1 MTEWWVALGGDE
13 KIFYGIAFASSLV
26 MFIQLVLTL
35 IGGAFDVADGEFEV
49 EGTDG
54 DLGVLSIRTICAFF
68 VGFGWGGITALNQ
81 YEGDVFIATIAGFI
95 TGSLFL
101 FAVLWTMRG
110 LHSLKQ
116 DGTVDIKNAVGTT
129 GSVYLP
135 IPPNREG
142 TGQVQ
147 VVIQGRERE
156 VIALTDSDEKLE
168 NRTRITVLEQI
179 DPQTVLVG
187 PIAAKTEAAEE
198 PAAEG
203 SEAEAPAEEA
213 AEPAETTESGETK
226 NETTDT

>member
-35 IGGAFDVADGEFEV
+35 IGGAFDVADGEFEI

-81 YEGDVFIATIAGFI
+81 YEGDVFIATVAGFI

-110 LHSLKQ
+110 LHSLKE
-116 DGTVDIKNAVGTT
+116 DGSVDIKNAVGTN
-129 GSVYLP
+129 GRVYLP

-156 VIALTDSDEKLE
+156 VIALTDSDEELE
-168 NRTRITVLEQI
+168 NRTRITVLKQI

-187 PIAAKTEAAEE
+187 PIEAKTADDAEA
-198 PAAEG
+198 
-203 SEAEAPAEEA
+203 EAEAPAD
-213 AEPAETTESGETK
+213 ETDGPDETQI
-226 NETTDT
+226 ETTDT

>member
-1 MTEWWVALGGDE
+1 MTEWWVALAGDE

-35 IGGAFDVADGEFEV
+35 IGGVFDVADGEFEV

-68 VGFGWGGITALNQ
+68 VGFGWGGITALNR
-81 YEGDVFIATIAGFI
+81 YEGDIFIATIAGFI

-110 LHSLKQ
+110 LHSLKE
-116 DGTVDIKNAVGTT
+116 DGTVDIKNAVGAT
-129 GSVYLP
+129 GNVYLP

-156 VIALTDSDEKLE
+156 VIALTDSDEELE

-187 PIAAKTEAAEE
+187 PIVAKTDAETD
-198 PAAEG
+198 
-203 SEAEAPAEEA
+203 AEAPAEEA
-213 AEPAETTESGETK
+213 DDDVAAD
-226 NETTDT
+226 TTDPGKT

>member
-26 MFIQLVLTL
+26 MFVQFVLTL
-35 IGGAFDVADGEFEV
+35 IGGVFDVADGEFEI

-68 VGFGWGGITALNQ
+68 VGFGWGGITALNM
-81 YEGDVFIATIAGFI
+81 YDGDIFIATIAGFI
-95 TGSLFL
+95 TGSVFL

-110 LHSLKQ
+110 LHSLKE
-116 DGTVDIKNAVGTT
+116 DGTVDIKNSVGTN
-129 GSVYLP
+129 GRVYLP
-135 IPPNREG
+135 VPPNREG
-142 TGQVQ
+142 TGLVQ

-156 VIALTDSDEKLE
+156 VVALTDSAEELE

-187 PIAAKTEAAEE
+187 PIAAKT
-198 PAAEG
+198 
-203 SEAEAPAEEA
+203 
-213 AEPAETTESGETK
+213 AETTDGSGETQI
-226 NETTDT
+226 EATDT

>member
-1 MTEWWVALGGDE
+1 MTEWWVALAGDE

-54 DLGVLSIRTICAFF
+54 ELGVLSIRTICAFF

-81 YEGDVFIATIAGFI
+81 YDGDVFIATIAGFI

-110 LHSLKQ
+110 LHSLKE
-116 DGTVDIKNAVGTT
+116 DGTVDIKNAVGVT

-156 VIALTDSDEKLE
+156 VIALTDSDEELE

-187 PIAAKTEAAEE
+187 PIVAKTDAETD
-198 PAAEG
+198 
-203 SEAEAPAEEA
+203 AEAPAEEA
-213 AEPAETTESGETK
+213 DDDVAAD
-226 NETTDT
+226 TTDPGKT